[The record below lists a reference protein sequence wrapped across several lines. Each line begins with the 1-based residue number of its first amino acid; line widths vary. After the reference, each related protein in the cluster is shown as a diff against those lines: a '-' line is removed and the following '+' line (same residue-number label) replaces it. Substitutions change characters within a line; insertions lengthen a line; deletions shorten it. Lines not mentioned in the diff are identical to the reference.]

1 LLRGEV
7 TEQIG
12 QLFRFR
18 TRHGLSAVSR
28 TPFRKGG
35 SRAFCRRS
43 DGYRSGA
50 MQSGSEC
57 RFDLRK
63 RGHGLLL
70 SHFGDVIVDKEASPV
85 NPQLLIRERQGV

>member
-1 LLRGEV
+1 
-7 TEQIG
+7 
-12 QLFRFR
+12 
-18 TRHGLSAVSR
+18 
-28 TPFRKGG
+28 
-35 SRAFCRRS
+35 
-43 DGYRSGA
+43 